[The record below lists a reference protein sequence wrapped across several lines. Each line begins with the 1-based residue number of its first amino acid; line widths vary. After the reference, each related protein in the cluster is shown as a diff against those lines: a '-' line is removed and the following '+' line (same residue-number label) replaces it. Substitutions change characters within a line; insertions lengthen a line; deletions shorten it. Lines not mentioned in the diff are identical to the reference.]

1 MASLGELFVELGV
14 VGDVKPLEKA
24 VGTMK
29 EAVKQ
34 IDKEIAANKRL
45 LRYKNDLAKA
55 TSESEKKIIK
65 ENFVKEIQ
73 KEKTLDEI
81 NSTQKVIN
89 GKQELAGKI
98 SSLVTGIGV
107 FVGALAGAAFAL
119 NRLTNELVQSNQA
132 MLNLT
137 RTTDIAQSTFQ
148 KWGGIGKLLG
158 VEDADQQ
165 LAGLNERLFD
175 LMLTGQGARG
185 FQLAG
190 VNPIGQDA
198 NGVLEQLRARISGMN
213 DTAASYLLQ
222 QMGLDPKML
231 HLLRMSRA
239 EFEALGQTIQKY
251 QLTPEQSHQIQQMN
265 MQLQIAGLKLKY
277 LKDRAILAIMPYWVK
292 FVESLASVTEFL
304 IKVATWVNKNIKVW
318 LMLFGVIAKGQ
329 VTFTKFGNFFRGL
342 LQVFNTLIARIP
354 IFGAAVTRLGSIFAR
369 AFLPL
374 TAAYLVLDDLA
385 TYFEGGDSL
394 TGRVINWM
402 QDTGTNFSNIFG
414 QMMGGDISG
423 GLGAFGNQILDTLL
437 SIESSISRVLEIL
450 VNFLSFGAF
459 DKLKNSK
466 FWQFLMPTPE
476 TVLENVNNVLGKPTG
491 GAAGVNGVL
500 PDLSRDTLNSVKSN
514 TNNSSMVNSNN
525 TNTNK
530 ISQNIEIY
538 TNQPASDIDRQLRYA
553 SRVFA
558 V

>member
-277 LKDRAILAIMPYWVK
+277 LKDKAILAIMPYWVK

-304 IKVATWVNKNIKVW
+304 IKVATWINKNIKVW

-423 GLGAFGNQILDTLL
+423 GLGAFGNQILDTLV

-491 GAAGVNGVL
+491 GAAGVSGVL

-514 TNNSSMVNSNN
+514 TNNSTVNSNN
-525 TNTNK
+525 TNNNT

>member
-24 VGTMK
+24 LGTMK

-73 KEKTLDEI
+73 KEKTLNEI
-81 NSTQKVIN
+81 NSTQKVIK

-107 FVGALAGAAFAL
+107 FVGALAGAGFAL

-277 LKDRAILAIMPYWVK
+277 LKDKAILAIMPYWVK

-437 SIESSISRVLEIL
+437 SIQSSISRVLEIL

-466 FWQFLMPTPE
+466 FGQFLTPNPE
-476 TVLENVNNVLGKPTG
+476 TVLENVNNILGKPTG
-491 GAAGVNGVL
+491 GAAGVSGVL

-514 TNNSSMVNSNN
+514 TNNSTVNSNN
-525 TNTNK
+525 TNNNT

>member
-24 VGTMK
+24 LGTMK

-73 KEKTLDEI
+73 KEKTLNEI
-81 NSTQKVIN
+81 NSTQKVIK

-107 FVGALAGAAFAL
+107 FVGALAGAGFAL

-277 LKDRAILAIMPYWVK
+277 LKDKAILAIMPYWVK

-329 VTFTKFGNFFRGL
+329 VTFTKFGNFFRSL
-342 LQVFNTLIARIP
+342 LTVFNTLISRIP

-437 SIESSISRVLEIL
+437 SIQSSISRVLEIL

-466 FWQFLMPTPE
+466 FGQFLTPNPE
-476 TVLENVNNVLGKPTG
+476 TVLENVNNILGKPTG
-491 GAAGVNGVL
+491 GAAGVSGVL

-514 TNNSSMVNSNN
+514 TNNSTVNSNN
-525 TNTNK
+525 TNNNT

>member
-277 LKDRAILAIMPYWVK
+277 LKDKAILAIMPYWVK

-491 GAAGVNGVL
+491 GAAGVSGVL

-514 TNNSSMVNSNN
+514 TNNSTVNSNN
-525 TNTNK
+525 TNNNT

>member
-24 VGTMK
+24 LGTMK

-148 KWGGIGKLLG
+148 KWGGIGKLLR

-292 FVESLASVTEFL
+292 FVEMIAKGAEALSNIITWIAKSNNGWATTIRVILKVLAGATALVAVLVTVPKI
-304 IKVATWVNKNIKVW
+304 IKGITLAVQGLRMALTLLSAHPIIAAITAVVGA
-318 LMLFGVIAKGQ
+318 LMLLADDISHYMNGGGSVIGVIAKGLEDLDIKGFIDFPVPKWLEYLIQ
-329 VTFTKFGNFFRGL
+329 VIDFFRGGGRIE
-342 LQVFNTLIARIP
+342 IAN
-354 IFGAAVTRLGSIFAR
+354 
-369 AFLPL
+369 
-374 TAAYLVLDDLA
+374 YN
-385 TYFEGGDSL
+385 EK
-394 TGRVINWM
+394 
-402 QDTGTNFSNIFG
+402 
-414 QMMGGDISG
+414 
-423 GLGAFGNQILDTLL
+423 
-437 SIESSISRVLEIL
+437 
-450 VNFLSFGAF
+450 
-459 DKLKNSK
+459 KLKQVLNDPYVTKVKQKDGSYN
-466 FWQFLMPTPE
+466 FAEIPPE
-476 TVLENVNNVLGKPTG
+476 
-491 GAAGVNGVL
+491 AL
-500 PDLSRDTLNSVKSN
+500 PDLSSNTINSVRN
-514 TNNSSMVNSNN
+514 TNKSSMVNSNN

>member
-24 VGTMK
+24 LGTMK

-466 FWQFLMPTPE
+466 FGQFLMPNPE

>member
-24 VGTMK
+24 LGTMK

-73 KEKTLDEI
+73 KEKTLNEI
-81 NSTQKVIN
+81 NSTQKVIK
-89 GKQELAGKI
+89 GKKELAGKI

-277 LKDRAILAIMPYWVK
+277 LKDKAILAIMPYWVK

-414 QMMGGDISG
+414 QFMGGDISG
-423 GLGAFGNQILDTLL
+423 GLGNLGKQILDTLV
-437 SIESSISRVLEIL
+437 SIQSAVSRVLEIL
-450 VNFLSFGAF
+450 INILTFGAF

-466 FWQFLMPTPE
+466 LGQFLLPDPE
-476 TVLENVNNVLGKPTG
+476 TVLKNVNNVLGNPTG
-491 GAAGVNGVL
+491 GAAGVSGVL

-514 TNNSSMVNSNN
+514 TNNSTVNSNN
-525 TNTNK
+525 TNNNT

>member
-277 LKDRAILAIMPYWVK
+277 LKDKAILAIMPYWVK

-437 SIESSISRVLEIL
+437 SIQSSISRVLEIL

-491 GAAGVNGVL
+491 GAAGVSGVL
-500 PDLSRDTLNSVKSN
+500 PDLSKDTLNSVKSN
-514 TNNSSMVNSNN
+514 TNNSTVNSNN
-525 TNTNK
+525 TNHNT

-553 SRVFA
+553 NRVFA

>member
-277 LKDRAILAIMPYWVK
+277 LKDKAILAIMPYWVK

-423 GLGAFGNQILDTLL
+423 GMGAFGNQILDTLV

-459 DKLKNSK
+459 DKLKNSI

-491 GAAGVNGVL
+491 GAAGVSGVL

-514 TNNSSMVNSNN
+514 TNNSTVNSNN
-525 TNTNK
+525 TNNNT

>member
-24 VGTMK
+24 LGTMK

-73 KEKTLDEI
+73 KEKTLNEI
-81 NSTQKVIN
+81 NSTQKTIQ
-89 GKQELAGKI
+89 GKKELASKI
-98 SSLVTGIGV
+98 STLVKGIGV
-107 FVGALAGAAFAL
+107 FVGALTGAGFAL

-277 LKDRAILAIMPYWVK
+277 LKDKAILAIMPYWVK

-342 LQVFNTLIARIP
+342 LTVFNTLISRIP

-374 TAAYLVLDDLA
+374 TAAYLILDDLA

-394 TGRVINWM
+394 TGRVIDWM
-402 QDTGTNFSNIFG
+402 QNTGTDFSNIFG
-414 QMMGGDISG
+414 QIMGGDISG
-423 GLGAFGNQILDTLL
+423 GLGAFGNQILDTLV

-466 FWQFLMPTPE
+466 SWQFLMPDPE

-491 GAAGVNGVL
+491 GAAGVSGVL
-500 PDLSRDTLNSVKSN
+500 PDLSRDTLNSINSN
-514 TNNSSMVNSNN
+514 TNNSTVNSHNTNNN
-525 TNTNK
+525 T

>member
-24 VGTMK
+24 LGTMK

-73 KEKTLDEI
+73 KEKTLNEI
-81 NSTQKVIN
+81 NSTQKVIK

-107 FVGALAGAAFAL
+107 FVGALAGAGFAL

-277 LKDRAILAIMPYWVK
+277 LKDKAILAIMPYWVK

-437 SIESSISRVLEIL
+437 SIQSSISRVLEIL

-491 GAAGVNGVL
+491 GAAGVSGVL

-514 TNNSSMVNSNN
+514 TNNSTVNSNN
-525 TNTNK
+525 TNNNT